1 MASDTRWIRLK
12 VSLVSGRGG
21 AFEPAPGRVMIAAPE
36 HTLAA
41 FAEAI
46 DLGFAR
52 WDHSHLHLFR
62 LPDGRTLMSGE
73 EFARADESNG
83 GTDQSTFGSL
93 GLTPG
98 QRFEYVFD
106 MGDDWTHICEVLGV
120 DADPEAEYGTV
131 PGDPV
136 PIEGWGWIPD
146 QYGREA
152 ELEEE

>member
-1 MASDTRWIRLK
+1 MASDARWIKLK
-12 VSLVSGRGG
+12 VSLVSGRGE

-36 HTLAA
+36 HTLAEL
-41 FAEAI
+41 AEAI

-62 LPDGRTLMSGE
+62 LPDGRALMSGE
-73 EFARADESNG
+73 EFARADESDG
-83 GTDQSTFGSL
+83 GTDRSTLGSL
-93 GLTPG
+93 GLKPG

-106 MGDDWTHICEVLGV
+106 MGDDWTHVCEVLAV
-120 DADPEAEYGTV
+120 DADPEEEYGIV
-131 PGDPV
+131 PEDPV

-152 ELEEE
+152 ELVEE